1 MTGIGL
7 ELPRGG
13 GGGHRRG
20 ARAAPVGRGGGAG
33 PRARG
38 GAGGLPHSHG
48 HHRRGGRAPA
58 MTLPDWLDPLYEAAE
73 MRAVD
78 TWAIEEQS
86 VPSLDLMER
95 AGIGLARATAGV
107 AGAGPI
113 RVVIGKGNNGGDGLV
128 AARVL
133 REDGYR
139 VDVLSVAPLEELRG
153 DPATNLDR
161 LPGEQPRPFEPG
173 ELTGSGAVVDALL
186 GTGFSGEPREP
197 VAGAIGAFNEQDA
210 PVVACDVPSGV
221 DASSGQAQGEAV

>member
-78 TWAIEEQS
+78 RWAIEEQG

-95 AGIGLARATAGV
+95 AGTGLARVTA
-107 AGAGPI
+107 AAAGPGPVRI
-113 RVVIGKGNNGGDGLV
+113 VVGKGNNGGDGLV
-128 AARVL
+128 VARLL
-133 REDGYR
+133 RQEGR
-139 VDVLSVAPLEELRG
+139 EVDVLAAADLDGLKG
-153 DPATNLDR
+153 DARTNLER
-161 LPGEQPRPFEPG
+161 LPGDPPEPFDPQRLE
-173 ELTGSGAVVDALL
+173 GSGVVVDALL
-186 GTGFSGEPREP
+186 GTGF
-197 VAGAIGAFNEQDA
+197 
-210 PVVACDVPSGV
+210 
-221 DASSGQAQGEAV
+221 